1 MFPFL
6 NNIDANNIDVTC
18 ITCLP
23 LFTFAMGTIVITL
36 WKFRRHKAVEE
47 TLVSTSKENTYLKL
61 KQKQKQKTMSKDKN
75 LAYAG
80 EENPF
85 IYHIVSH

>member
-1 MFPFL
+1 MFTTVYIRHGDHSD
-6 NNIDANNIDVTC
+6 NT
-18 ITCLP
+18 
-23 LFTFAMGTIVITL
+23 GY

-47 TLVSTSKENTYLKL
+47 TLVSTSKGNTYL

>member
-1 MFPFL
+1 MFTTVYIRHGDHSD
-6 NNIDANNIDVTC
+6 NT
-18 ITCLP
+18 
-23 LFTFAMGTIVITL
+23 GY